1 MKENSDLQLS
11 VIVPV
16 YNVEK
21 YIRTCIESIYNQG
34 LDEDTFE
41 VIIVND
47 GTQDIIDSHKNITI
61 INQENQGLSMARN
74 NGMAIA
80 RGDYLLMPDSDD
92 LLVENSVKPLLEKAL
107 ETKADMVI
115 GDYIELKDCEIDK
128 YVTQPQTPDFSYQE
142 KSSEDMYVNDFNPT
156 QSFVWRTLYKR
167 SFIADN
173 HIQFVPG
180 IYYQDIPFT
189 NECYILAKKCI
200 KYQSIIYIY
209 RNRKDSTT
217 NNFNVTKSRQ
227 NAFAIS
233 KAWNLKKRHQLSH
246 RVNEK
251 LQNNVWVNLNNLQRR
266 ICHLS
271 IGFNER
277 EKIFDYIRQTI
288 PDLYFRNSK
297 KQRLFSYLFWHW
309 PLLFNLMRYYY
320 ILTVEDIILP
330 YYHQQIIPKL
340 KCLRTQSLYQHTKSR
355 HTLNDA

>member
-11 VIVPV
+11 IIVPV

-21 YIRTCIESIYNQG
+21 YIRACMESIFKQG

-47 GTQDIIDSHKNITI
+47 GTKDRSMEVIQDIIAQHKNITV

-74 NGMAIA
+74 NGIAIA
-80 RGDYLLMPDSDD
+80 RGEYLLMPDSDD
-92 LLVENSVKPLLEKAL
+92 MLVENSVKPLLEKAL

-115 GDYIELKDCEIDK
+115 GDYIELKDCEINK

-142 KSSEDMYVNDFNPT
+142 KSSEDMSVDDFNPT

-167 SFIADN
+167 SFIAEN
-173 HIQFVPG
+173 HILFIPG
-180 IYYQDIPFT
+180 IYYEDIPFT
-189 NECYILAKKCI
+189 NECYILAKRCI
-200 KYQSIIYIY
+200 RYQSIIYIY
-209 RNRKDSTT
+209 RNRKDSIT

-233 KAWNLKKRHQLSH
+233 KAWDLKKRHQLTN

-251 LQNNVWVNLNNLQRR
+251 LQNNVWENLNNLHRR

-271 IGFNER
+271 LRVNER

-309 PLLFNLMRYYY
+309 PLLYNLMRYYY
-320 ILTVEDIILP
+320 VWIIERGHLP
-330 YYHQQIIPKL
+330 IFLHKNGQPSFS
-340 KCLRTQSLYQHTKSR
+340 T
-355 HTLNDA
+355 